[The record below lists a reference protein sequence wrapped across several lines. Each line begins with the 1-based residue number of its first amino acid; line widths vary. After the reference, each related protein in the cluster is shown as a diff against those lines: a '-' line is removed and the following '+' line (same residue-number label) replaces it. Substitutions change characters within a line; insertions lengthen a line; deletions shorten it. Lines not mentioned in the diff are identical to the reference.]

1 MCEVISIVDWIGKDI
16 QSYSTY
22 NLDSS
27 REIIIKPIG
36 TLKVEE
42 ACPAPNSKNC
52 DIRTE
57 WFKYGV
63 NEELDEN

>member
-1 MCEVISIVDWIGKDI
+1 MPGEALIFGNCVPM
-16 QSYSTY
+16 
-22 NLDSS
+22 
-27 REIIIKPIG
+27 PIMV
-36 TLKVEE
+36 KVEE
-42 ACPAPNSKNC
+42 ACPAPNSKNW